1 MLKALRVL
9 LVEDTPLSAEVAG
22 EILRAAGHSC
32 DVVVDG
38 FDAVEAVLRSAYDLV
53 LMDCQLPRLDGYE
66 ATRRIRALE
75 ANRKLPTVGASGAL
89 HGERERLV
97 IVALTACTT
106 AEHHDR
112 ALRVGM
118 DDFLTKPVDARQL
131 LSAIERHVAR

>member
-1 MLKALRVL
+1 MLTLRVL
-9 LVEDTPLSAEVAG
+9 LVEDTPINAEVAG
-22 EILRAAGHSC
+22 EILRSAGHTC

-38 FDAVEAVLRSAYDLV
+38 FDAVEAVLRSEYDLV

-75 ANRKLPTVGASGAL
+75 ASSKLPGD
-89 HGERERLV
+89 RLV

-118 DDFLTKPVDARQL
+118 DDFLTKPVDASEL
-131 LSAIERHVAR
+131 LSAIDRHVAR